1 MVLFPSS
8 SEADYCCSHFQEK
21 QITSTLNKT
30 PYFQFHISI
39 LEFISHYVLGHLVV
53 QPCTVWNI
61 QLMATLPYHNPTITT
76 SLWHEFA
83 QISTVLCLQSYAR
96 QWVEQCNLTMLGFPI
111 WHQAKI
117 VIRKKKA
124 CIFLLSHSLLSLAL
138 RSLALSL
145 IPECLAFVTSF
156 KAAGV

>member
-8 SEADYCCSHFQEK
+8 SEADYYCSHLQEK

-53 QPCTVWNI
+53 QLCTVWNI
-61 QLMATLPYHNPTITT
+61 QLVATLPYHNPTITT

-83 QISTVLCLQSYAR
+83 QISTLLCLQSYAR

-117 VIRKKKA
+117 VIRGKRHV
-124 CIFLLSHSLLSLAL
+124 FFTLSLSSFSCS
-138 RSLALSL
+138 SLSCTFTH
-145 IPECLAFVTSF
+145 P
-156 KAAGV
+156 